1 MRSDTADLDDVE
13 ELLSAD
19 RDGLLQ
25 AVALAGAQVRAIAEA
40 RREGV
45 LDCLAELRPRSL
57 VIVTGASAVGADAV
71 DFVVAAIGAR
81 VDVPIVVIPTLPG
94 WIGPLDVVVLAGDDA
109 GDPALIDAGARGA
122 RRRAEVVTLAPL
134 EGPLRDA
141 VAGRVIDLSP
151 RVNVPAEFRFC
162 GLVAGLLA
170 VCAALTAVR
179 TTGAVIDF
187 DDLATALDAEAAA
200 NHPDREGF
208 RNQAKLLA
216 SKVQERETIWAG
228 DDASTDV
235 VARRASVI
243 FATVAAV
250 PGAAVTLPAALGA
263 MLIRSGTGESAADS
277 IFYDPQFDGPI
288 GRMPQLLVVSSA
300 GRHWYTRQRVGDLA
314 TEILVDVV
322 DSNDAGDTAVA
333 GRDETMG
340 YLVVTLRMEMAAVYL
355 RLLGA
360 GRA

>member
-25 AVALAGAQVRAIAEA
+25 VVALAGAQVRAIAEA

-45 LDCLAELRPRSL
+45 LDALADLRPRSL
-57 VIVTGASAVGADAV
+57 VIVTGASTVGADAV
-71 DFVVAAIGAR
+71 SFVVAAMGAR
-81 VDVPIVVIPTLPG
+81 VDVPIVVIPTMPG

-122 RRRAEVVTLAPL
+122 RRRAEVVSLVPL

-151 RVNVPAEFRFC
+151 RIHVAAEFRFC

-170 VCAALTAVR
+170 VCAALIQVR

-187 DDLATALDAEAAA
+187 DDLAAALDAEAAA

-216 SKVQERETIWAG
+216 SKVQGRETIWAG
-228 DDASTDV
+228 DDAPTDV

-243 FATVAAV
+243 FATIAAI
-250 PGAAVTLPAALGA
+250 PGAALTLTAALSA
-263 MLIRSGTGESAADS
+263 VLVRSDSTESGADS
-277 IFYDPQFDGPI
+277 IFYDPQFDDPV
-288 GRMPQLLVVSSA
+288 GRPPQLLVISSA
-300 GRHWYTRQRVGDLA
+300 GRHWQTRQRVGDLA
-314 TEILVDVV
+314 ADILVDTLDTG
-322 DSNDAGDTAVA
+322 DSGSTAVA

-340 YLVVTLRMEMAAVYL
+340 YLVVTLRTEMAAVYL